1 MSIGFGLIKSII
13 EKNEPIAKLYEE
25 GIDETYFKDDE
36 KAVKMAR
43 ELGKRFV

>member
-1 MSIGFGLIKSII
+1 MVVGTMEGKEGFRRI
-13 EKNEPIAKLYEE
+13 
-25 GIDETYFKDDE
+25 KDDE